1 MGHAKELS
9 GPDLAAGIEL
19 SELSEGAPLLG
30 HAHGDAVMLVRRGTT
45 IRAVGATCTHYSG
58 PLAEGLVVGETVRCP
73 WHPPVS
79 TCVPAKRSV
88 RPLSIR
94 SRVTK

>member
-30 HAHGDAVMLVRRGTT
+30 HAHGDAVMLVRRGTN
-45 IRAVGATCTHYSG
+45 IRAGW
-58 PLAEGLVVGETVRCP
+58 AEAIRNSAARSAG
-73 WHPPVS
+73 
-79 TCVPAKRSV
+79 VPRKDRD
-88 RPLSIR
+88 RRDRRGRR
-94 SRVTK
+94 SRGRETADVGLHGRDHSHRQ